1 MFFEVRT
8 KRLTVTERNAYKTV
22 KELWLFQ
29 VESYTEAEAR
39 VTEFMNKQF
48 KGEDFSIPKIQPS
61 KIQRVEKTD
70 GCANEDPFY
79 KVKIELLSENDKGK
93 VVKEP
98 FFILVRAE
106 SPEAAIKVGNG
117 VGDEEA
123 PSSETV
129 SATKTKFTG
138 VVVMKKKPKT
148 AVDKKPA
155 EAAPKKEPAKPKAE
169 APKEEEQPKTPAKA
183 AKSKKK

>member
-70 GCANEDPFY
+70 GCADEDPFY
-79 KVKIELLSENDKGK
+79 KVKIELLSETIR
-93 VVKEP
+93 VKW
-98 FFILVRAE
+98 
-106 SPEAAIKVGNG
+106 
-117 VGDEEA
+117 
-123 PSSETV
+123 
-129 SATKTKFTG
+129 
-138 VVVMKKKPKT
+138 
-148 AVDKKPA
+148 
-155 EAAPKKEPAKPKAE
+155 
-169 APKEEEQPKTPAKA
+169 
-183 AKSKKK
+183 

>member
-22 KELWLFQ
+22 KELWLFE
-29 VESYTEAEAR
+29 VETYTEAEAR

-61 KIQRVEKTD
+61 KIQRVEKTE
-70 GCANEDPFY
+70 GCVSEDPFY

-93 VVKEP
+93 VVKDP

-106 SPEAAIKVGNG
+106 SPEAAITVADE
-117 VGDEEA
+117 VGDEES
-123 PSSETV
+123 PSHEVVKTE
-129 SATKTKFTG
+129 KTKFTG
-138 VVVMKKKPKT
+138 VVVMEKKPKT

-155 EAAPKKEPAKPKAE
+155 EAASKERTDK
-169 APKEEEQPKTPAKA
+169 PKEEAKAPAKG
-183 AKSKKK
+183 KKK

>member
-22 KELWLFQ
+22 KELWLFE
-29 VESYTEAEAR
+29 VETYTEAETR

-61 KIQRVEKTD
+61 KIQRIEKTE
-70 GCANEDPFY
+70 GCNPEDPFY

-93 VVKEP
+93 VVKDP

-106 SPEAAIKVGNG
+106 SPEAAITVADE
-117 VGDEEA
+117 VGDEES
-123 PSSETV
+123 PSHEVVKTE
-129 SATKTKFTG
+129 KTKFTG
-138 VVVMKKKPKT
+138 VVVMEKKPKT
-148 AVDKKPA
+148 VVDKKST
-155 EAAPKKEPAKPKAE
+155 EEAPKKKVDK
-169 APKEEEQPKTPAKA
+169 PKEEAKTPAKG
-183 AKSKKK
+183 KKK

>member
-22 KELWLFQ
+22 KELWLFE
-29 VESYTEAEAR
+29 VETYTEAETR

-61 KIQRVEKTD
+61 KIQRVEKTE
-70 GCANEDPFY
+70 GCNPEDLFY

-93 VVKEP
+93 VVKDP

-106 SPEAAIKVGNG
+106 SPEAAITVANE
-117 VGDEEA
+117 VGDEES
-123 PSSETV
+123 PSHEVVKTE
-129 SATKTKFTG
+129 KTKFTG
-138 VVVMKKKPKT
+138 VVVMEKKPKT
-148 AVDKKPA
+148 AVAKKPA
-155 EAAPKKEPAKPKAE
+155 EE
-169 APKEEEQPKTPAKA
+169 APKEKAEKPKGEAKTPARG
-183 AKSKKK
+183 KKK

>member
-61 KIQRVEKTD
+61 KIQRVERTD
-70 GCANEDPFY
+70 GCADED
-79 KVKIELLSENDKGK
+79 
-93 VVKEP
+93 P

-106 SPEAAIKVGNG
+106 SPEAAIEVGNG

-138 VVVMKKKPKT
+138 VVVMT
-148 AVDKKPA
+148 
-155 EAAPKKEPAKPKAE
+155 APKKEPAKPKVE

>member
-22 KELWLFQ
+22 KELWLFE
-29 VESYTEAEAR
+29 VETYTEAEAR

-61 KIQRVEKTD
+61 KIQRVEKTE
-70 GCANEDPFY
+70 GCDPEDPFY

-106 SPEAAIKVGNG
+106 SPEAAITVADG
-117 VGDEEA
+117 VGDEES
-123 PSSETV
+123 PNHEVVKTE
-129 SATKTKFTG
+129 KTKFTG
-138 VVVMKKKPKT
+138 VVVMEKNPKT
-148 AVDKKPA
+148 AVTKKPA
-155 EAAPKKEPAKPKAE
+155 EAAPKKEADK
-169 APKEEEQPKTPAKA
+169 PKEEAKAPAKG
-183 AKSKKK
+183 KKK

>member
-22 KELWLFQ
+22 KELWLFE
-29 VESYTEAEAR
+29 VETYTEAEAR

-61 KIQRVEKTD
+61 KIQRVEKTE
-70 GCANEDPFY
+70 GCDPEDPFY
-79 KVKIELLSENDKGK
+79 KVKIEFLSENDKGK

-106 SPEAAIKVGNG
+106 SPEAAITVADE
-117 VGDEEA
+117 VGDEES
-123 PSSETV
+123 PSHEVVTT
-129 SATKTKFTG
+129 AKTKFTG
-138 VVVMKKKPKT
+138 VAVMEKKPET
-148 AVDKKPA
+148 AVTKKPA
-155 EAAPKKEPAKPKAE
+155 EAASIKEADKPKEGAKAPAKG
-169 APKEEEQPKTPAKA
+169 
-183 AKSKKK
+183 KKK

>member
-22 KELWLFQ
+22 KELWLFE
-29 VESYTEAEAR
+29 VETYTEAEAR

-61 KIQRVEKTD
+61 KIQRVEKTE
-70 GCANEDPFY
+70 GCVPEDPFY

-106 SPEAAIKVGNG
+106 SPEAAITVADE
-117 VGDEEA
+117 VGDEES
-123 PSSETV
+123 PSHEVVKTE
-129 SATKTKFTG
+129 KTKFTG
-138 VVVMKKKPKT
+138 VVVMEKKPKT
-148 AVDKKPA
+148 A
-155 EAAPKKEPAKPKAE
+155 EAAPKKEAE
-169 APKEEEQPKTPAKA
+169 KPKEEAKAPAKG
-183 AKSKKK
+183 KKK

>member
-22 KELWLFQ
+22 KELWLFE
-29 VESYTEAEAR
+29 VETYTEAEAR

-61 KIQRVEKTD
+61 KIQRVEKTE
-70 GCANEDPFY
+70 GCVPEDPFY

-106 SPEAAIKVGNG
+106 SPEAAITVADE
-117 VGDEEA
+117 VGDEES
-123 PSSETV
+123 PSHEVVKTE
-129 SATKTKFTG
+129 KTKFTG
-138 VVVMKKKPKT
+138 VVVMEKKPKT
-148 AVDKKPA
+148 A
-155 EAAPKKEPAKPKAE
+155 EAAPKKEVGK
-169 APKEEEQPKTPAKA
+169 PKEEAKAPAKG
-183 AKSKKK
+183 KKK

>member
-70 GCANEDPFY
+70 GCAVEDPFY

-106 SPEAAIKVGNG
+106 SPEAAITVADE
-117 VGDEEA
+117 VGDEES
-123 PSSETV
+123 PSHEVVKTE
-129 SATKTKFTG
+129 KTKFTG
-138 VVVMKKKPKT
+138 VVVMEKKP
-148 AVDKKPA
+148 KPA
-155 EAAPKKEPAKPKAE
+155 EAAPKKEADK
-169 APKEEEQPKTPAKA
+169 PKEEAKAPAKG
-183 AKSKKK
+183 KKK

>member
-106 SPEAAIKVGNG
+106 ILRLLLRLVMVWAMKKHRLLKLFPLRK
-117 VGDEEA
+117 
-123 PSSETV
+123 PSSQEL
-129 SATKTKFTG
+129 S
-138 VVVMKKKPKT
+138 
-148 AVDKKPA
+148 
-155 EAAPKKEPAKPKAE
+155 
-169 APKEEEQPKTPAKA
+169 
-183 AKSKKK
+183 

>member
-70 GCANEDPFY
+70 GCADEDPFY

-93 VVKEP
+93 VP
-98 FFILVRAE
+98 CRA
-106 SPEAAIKVGNG
+106 ICR
-117 VGDEEA
+117 
-123 PSSETV
+123 
-129 SATKTKFTG
+129 
-138 VVVMKKKPKT
+138 KKST
-148 AVDKKPA
+148 
-155 EAAPKKEPAKPKAE
+155 
-169 APKEEEQPKTPAKA
+169 
-183 AKSKKK
+183 

>member
-22 KELWLFQ
+22 KELWLFE
-29 VESYTEAEAR
+29 VETYTEAETR

-61 KIQRVEKTD
+61 KIQRVEKTE
-70 GCANEDPFY
+70 GCNPEDPFY

-93 VVKEP
+93 VVKDP

-106 SPEAAIKVGNG
+106 SPGAAITVVDE
-117 VGDEEA
+117 VGDEES
-123 PSSETV
+123 PSHKVVKTE
-129 SATKTKFTG
+129 KTKFTG
-138 VVVMKKKPKT
+138 VVVMEKKPKT
-148 AVDKKPA
+148 VVDKKST
-155 EAAPKKEPAKPKAE
+155 EEAPKKKVDK
-169 APKEEEQPKTPAKA
+169 PKEEAKTPAKG
-183 AKSKKK
+183 KKK

>member
-61 KIQRVEKTD
+61 KIQVLKRQTAV
-70 GCANEDPFY
+70 
-79 KVKIELLSENDKGK
+79 L
-93 VVKEP
+93 
-98 FFILVRAE
+98 
-106 SPEAAIKVGNG
+106 
-117 VGDEEA
+117 
-123 PSSETV
+123 
-129 SATKTKFTG
+129 TKTHSTKLRLNFSARTTR
-138 VVVMKKKPKT
+138 VKW
-148 AVDKKPA
+148 
-155 EAAPKKEPAKPKAE
+155 
-169 APKEEEQPKTPAKA
+169 
-183 AKSKKK
+183 

>member
-70 GCANEDPFY
+70 GCADENPFY

-106 SPEAAIKVGNG
+106 SPEAAIEVGNG

-138 VVVMKKKPKT
+138 VVVMT
-148 AVDKKPA
+148 
-155 EAAPKKEPAKPKAE
+155 APKKEPAKPKAE

>member
-70 GCANEDPFY
+70 GCADEDPFY

-106 SPEAAIKVGNG
+106 VLRLLLRLVMVWA
-117 VGDEEA
+117 
-123 PSSETV
+123 
-129 SATKTKFTG
+129 
-138 VVVMKKKPKT
+138 MKKHRLLKLFPLRKPSLQ
-148 AVDKKPA
+148 
-155 EAAPKKEPAKPKAE
+155 EL
-169 APKEEEQPKTPAKA
+169 
-183 AKSKKK
+183 S

>member
-1 MFFEVRT
+1 MFVEVRT

-22 KELWLFQ
+22 KELWLFE
-29 VESYTEAEAR
+29 VETYTEAEAR

-61 KIQRVEKTD
+61 KIQRVEKTE
-70 GCANEDPFY
+70 GCVPEDPFY

-106 SPEAAIKVGNG
+106 SPEAAITVADE
-117 VGDEEA
+117 VGDEES
-123 PSSETV
+123 PSHEVVKTE
-129 SATKTKFTG
+129 KTKFTG
-138 VVVMKKKPKT
+138 VVVMEKPKT
-148 AVDKKPA
+148 AVAKKPA
-155 EAAPKKEPAKPKAE
+155 EAAPKKEAE
-169 APKEEEQPKTPAKA
+169 KPKEEAKAPAKG
-183 AKSKKK
+183 KKK

>member
-22 KELWLFQ
+22 KELWLFE
-29 VESYTEAEAR
+29 VETYTEAEAR

-61 KIQRVEKTD
+61 KIQRVEKTE
-70 GCANEDPFY
+70 GFVPEDPFY

-98 FFILVRAE
+98 FFILVLAE
-106 SPEAAIKVGNG
+106 SPEAAITVADE
-117 VGDEEA
+117 VGDEES
-123 PSSETV
+123 PSHEVVKTE
-129 SATKTKFTG
+129 KTKFTG
-138 VVVMKKKPKT
+138 VVVMEKKPKT
-148 AVDKKPA
+148 A
-155 EAAPKKEPAKPKAE
+155 EAAPKKEVDK
-169 APKEEEQPKTPAKA
+169 PKEEAKA
-183 AKSKKK
+183 PSKGKKK

>member
-22 KELWLFQ
+22 KELWLFE
-29 VESYTEAEAR
+29 VETYTEAEAR

-61 KIQRVEKTD
+61 KIQRVEKTE
-70 GCANEDPFY
+70 GCVPEDPFY

-106 SPEAAIKVGNG
+106 SPEAAITVADE
-117 VGDEEA
+117 VGDEES
-123 PSSETV
+123 PSHEVVKTE
-129 SATKTKFTG
+129 KTKFTG
-138 VVVMKKKPKT
+138 VVVMEKKPKT
-148 AVDKKPA
+148 A
-155 EAAPKKEPAKPKAE
+155 EAAPKKEDDK
-169 APKEEEQPKTPAKA
+169 PKEEAKAPAKG
-183 AKSKKK
+183 KKK

>member
-93 VVKEP
+93 VDRK
-98 FFILVRAE
+98 
-106 SPEAAIKVGNG
+106 S
-117 VGDEEA
+117 
-123 PSSETV
+123 
-129 SATKTKFTG
+129 
-138 VVVMKKKPKT
+138 VV
-148 AVDKKPA
+148 
-155 EAAPKKEPAKPKAE
+155 
-169 APKEEEQPKTPAKA
+169 
-183 AKSKKK
+183 

>member
-22 KELWLFQ
+22 KELWLFE
-29 VESYTEAEAR
+29 VETYTEAEAR

-61 KIQRVEKTD
+61 KIQRVEKTK
-70 GCANEDPFY
+70 GCNPEDPFY

-93 VVKEP
+93 VVKDP

-106 SPEAAIKVGNG
+106 SPEAAITVADE
-117 VGDEEA
+117 VGDEE
-123 PSSETV
+123 SQNHEVVKTE
-129 SATKTKFTG
+129 KTKFTG
-138 VVVMKKKPKT
+138 VVVMEKKPKT
-148 AVDKKPA
+148 AVTKKPA
-155 EAAPKKEPAKPKAE
+155 EAAPKKEADK
-169 APKEEEQPKTPAKA
+169 PKEEAKAPAKG
-183 AKSKKK
+183 KKK

>member
-22 KELWLFQ
+22 KELWLFE
-29 VESYTEAEAR
+29 VETYTEAEAR

-61 KIQRVEKTD
+61 KIQRVEKTE
-70 GCANEDPFY
+70 GCNPEDPFY

-93 VVKEP
+93 VVKDP

-106 SPEAAIKVGNG
+106 NPEAAITVADG
-117 VGDEEA
+117 VGDEES
-123 PSSETV
+123 PSHEVVKTE
-129 SATKTKFTG
+129 KTKFTG
-138 VVVMKKKPKT
+138 VVVMEKKPKT
-148 AVDKKPA
+148 VADKKPA
-155 EAAPKKEPAKPKAE
+155 ETAPKKEADKPKE
-169 APKEEEQPKTPAKA
+169 GVKTPAKG
-183 AKSKKK
+183 KKK

>member
-61 KIQRVEKTD
+61 KIQRVEKTE
-70 GCANEDPFY
+70 GCA
-79 KVKIELLSENDKGK
+79 VKTRSTKLKLNFSARTIRGK
-93 VVKEP
+93 W
-98 FFILVRAE
+98 
-106 SPEAAIKVGNG
+106 
-117 VGDEEA
+117 
-123 PSSETV
+123 
-129 SATKTKFTG
+129 
-138 VVVMKKKPKT
+138 
-148 AVDKKPA
+148 
-155 EAAPKKEPAKPKAE
+155 
-169 APKEEEQPKTPAKA
+169 
-183 AKSKKK
+183 

>member
-22 KELWLFQ
+22 KELWLLQ

-93 VVKEP
+93 VKVVKEP

-106 SPEAAIKVGNG
+106 SPEAAIEVGNG

-129 SATKTKFTG
+129 SATKTKFIG
-138 VVVMKKKPKT
+138 VVVMT
-148 AVDKKPA
+148 
-155 EAAPKKEPAKPKAE
+155 APKKEPAKPKAE

>member
-22 KELWLFQ
+22 KELWLFE
-29 VESYTEAEAR
+29 VETYTEAEAR

-61 KIQRVEKTD
+61 KIQRLEKTK
-70 GCANEDPFY
+70 GCDSEDPFY

-93 VVKEP
+93 VVKDP

-106 SPEAAIKVGNG
+106 SPEAAITVANE
-117 VGDEEA
+117 VGDEES
-123 PSSETV
+123 PSHEV
-129 SATKTKFTG
+129 ATTAKTKFTG
-138 VVVMKKKPKT
+138 VVVMEKKPAT
-148 AVDKKPA
+148 AVAKKPA
-155 EAAPKKEPAKPKAE
+155 EAAPKKEADK
-169 APKEEEQPKTPAKA
+169 PKEEAKAPAKG
-183 AKSKKK
+183 KKK